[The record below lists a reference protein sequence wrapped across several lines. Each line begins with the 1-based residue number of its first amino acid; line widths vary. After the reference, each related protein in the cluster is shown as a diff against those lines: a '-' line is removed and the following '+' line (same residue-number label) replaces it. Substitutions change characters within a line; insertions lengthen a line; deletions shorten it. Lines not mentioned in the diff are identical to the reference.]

1 MNKAGGLPRWVKLLG
16 LAFLCL
22 FALGGIAIVAFGIWI
37 ASFASSSTPV
47 LTLAHLE
54 ENQARYD
61 GVVAQARE
69 MTLGQPDYVRFT
81 GDWVNDVTG
90 RSQRGNVCALRDDG
104 GKLWVHIMVMNGHHG
119 GLAGLVYSE
128 RETLSDH
135 DLSVLLEGCGDG
147 WESRGRLEGPWF
159 AIMNFMY

>member
-1 MNKAGGLPRWVKLLG
+1 MKFLG

-22 FALGGIAIVAFGIWI
+22 FALGGIAIASIGIWI
-37 ASFASSSTPV
+37 ATPV

-61 GVVAQARE
+61 RVVAQARE

-90 RSQRGNVCALRDDG
+90 RSQRGNVCALRDGG
-104 GKLWVHIMVMNGHHG
+104 GKLWVHIMVMNGHHA

-135 DLSVLLEGCGDG
+135 DLSV
-147 WESRGRLEGPWF
+147 RLEAVSYTHLTLPTK
-159 AIMNFMY
+159 A